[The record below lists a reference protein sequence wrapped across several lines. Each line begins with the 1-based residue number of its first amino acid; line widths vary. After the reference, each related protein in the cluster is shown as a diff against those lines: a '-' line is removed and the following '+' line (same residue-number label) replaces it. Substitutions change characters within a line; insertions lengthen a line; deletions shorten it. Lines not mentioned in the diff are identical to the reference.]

1 MVMLLSKKYQDKFAL
16 GIIALIIKRNE
27 INKANTAEARKKL
40 IEEFEINAAI
50 LDRGLEY
57 LKEIRE
63 RRKS

>member
-1 MVMLLSKKYQDKFAL
+1 MVLLSKKYQDKFAL

-27 INKANTAEARKKL
+27 INKANTREARKKL
-40 IEEFEINAAI
+40 IEEFEITAAM

-63 RRKS
+63 RRTK

>member
-1 MVMLLSKKYQDKFAL
+1 MLLSKKYQDNFAL

-27 INKANTAEARKKL
+27 INKANTREARKKL